1 MFWNIGGWGNTVSC
15 LQIVSGGSKSGQISG
30 TVKNVKL
37 RQGKVY
43 QIKVVVAGNHVEGY
57 IDDVKY
63 LDYSYQAPE
72 SLYESA
78 NIDENG
84 DLIIKLVNPTA
95 QTIVVN
101 TRLEG
106 FVKEQYE
113 ELAQVTVLSG
123 DSLSA
128 VNSFEEPEKMIPITS
143 EAVIGD
149 TFLYEAPA
157 YSLSVLRISVR

>member
-1 MFWNIGGWGNTVSC
+1 M
-15 LQIVSGGSKSGQISG
+15 
-30 TVKNVKL
+30 KNVKL